1 MLYFTFPYYRTL
13 KDIAWLVTLELLRYL
28 RRVFFYFEHLRGQ
41 KYYNNLLQPVVI
53 SSLNRVCF
61 APGYDFD
68 GRSDHFDS

>member
-1 MLYFTFPYYRTL
+1 MASY
-13 KDIAWLVTLELLRYL
+13 I
-28 RRVFFYFEHLRGQ
+28 RVIKVFKTSFFNFEHLRGQ
-41 KYYNNLLQPVVI
+41 KYHNNLLQPVLI